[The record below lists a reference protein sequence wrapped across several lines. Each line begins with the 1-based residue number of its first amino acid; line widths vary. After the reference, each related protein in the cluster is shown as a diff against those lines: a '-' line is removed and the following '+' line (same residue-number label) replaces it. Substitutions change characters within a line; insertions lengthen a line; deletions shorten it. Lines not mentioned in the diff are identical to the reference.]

1 MILISEIE
9 LATLKENKGNELTM
23 EDGIAIIENKQAFTK
38 FVKKEIAEY
47 QYQLWNWWFTDRR
60 KTAEDSIFALN
71 NLLKRLENIEKALDA
86 YNEQEALKKIEKAK
100 KQTNNQTN
108 NLTDNW
114 QGQN

>member
-23 EDGIAIIENKQAFTK
+23 DDGITLIEHKNVFSK

-47 QYQLWNWWFTDRR
+47 QYQLWSWWFTDRR
-60 KTAEDSIFALN
+60 KTAEDSILALN
-71 NLLKRLENIEKALDA
+71 NLLKRLENIEKAIDQ
-86 YNEQEALKKIEKAK
+86 YNEQELKKKIAKAK
-100 KQTNNQTN
+100 
-108 NLTDNW
+108 DSW

>member
-47 QYQLWNWWFTDRR
+47 QYQL
-60 KTAEDSIFALN
+60 
-71 NLLKRLENIEKALDA
+71 
-86 YNEQEALKKIEKAK
+86 
-100 KQTNNQTN
+100 
-108 NLTDNW
+108 
-114 QGQN
+114 